1 MNSFQAPK
9 NGILEELIF
18 NFTKGI
24 KYITSKALLRILS
37 QYLRTLPMEA
47 TYFDQSYV
55 IANIHPSMCFYSVG
69 SKEP

>member
-37 QYLRTLPMEA
+37 HYLRTLPMEA
-47 TYFDQSYV
+47 TLMELVYLKLKPGLLEYFDQS
-55 IANIHPSMCFYSVG
+55 
-69 SKEP
+69 